1 MAGDRKCFLLTAR
14 DTTMRNK
21 NSVKENQARRRLLR
35 FSLFTLGGM
44 GLEGSYLPTKD
55 QSSEKKAGVIAA

>member
-1 MAGDRKCFLLTAR
+1 
-14 DTTMRNK
+14 MRNK

-55 QSSEKKAGVIAA
+55 QSSEKKTGVVAA